1 MPIATFIVIGLL
13 IYNLVRRK
21 DMKEKWMF
29 FLMLSVLCSILQMQG
44 YLFKFGDFEFSSLRK
59 LTGMFCAIYSFYVLI
74 KLRKYNSPIIIVAI
88 FFLLSVALGI
98 CIELAIPY
106 DGEIMPVGPN
116 YSWDL
121 YAIGTCSRV
130 KDTLQIVQ
138 AARLFGAL
146 VMFSVIAIAIKEICT
161 KEDLLNLVKKLLYTS
176 QFVIYFGIFEFVM
189 KNIIGDLTTTFDI
202 VGVLFGERSASF
214 KEAFKKGS
222 DFYTLQ
228 GIAPEPSLYIVSLF
242 FVAILLIFFY
252 EHEKYYFSRMKKLL
266 LLAYFVLLNLLMY
279 FAGGFTYVWCLL
291 ILILYLVNIKTKF
304 YRKSLLKKCQLFAI
318 VVALIIAA
326 ASFISTLDS
335 PYLAYYI
342 DRSMDAY
349 DVFLDLLNGGNPL
362 LTLDEGMASSIT
374 RLSSIVLV
382 ASDALSRPLFGLGLG
397 LEFAQ
402 DNTATMFADIGLV
415 GIALWMMFMN
425 YRVRKDVRYDN
436 MAIVIL
442 ILLYGV
448 FSGYSTVYME
458 YYVPLF
464 VEMTRLYV
472 EEK

>member
-13 IYNLVRRK
+13 IYNLVSRK

-29 FLMLSVLCSILQMQG
+29 FLMLSVLCSILQLQG

-59 LTGMFCAIYSFYVLI
+59 LTGMFCAIYSLYVLI
-74 KLRKYNSPIIIVAI
+74 KLKRYHSPIIIVGI
-88 FFLLSVALGI
+88 FFLSSVVLGI

-106 DGEIMPVGPN
+106 EGEIMPVGPD

-130 KDTLQIVQ
+130 KETLQIVQ
-138 AARLFGAL
+138 ASRLFGAL
-146 VMFSVIAIAIKEICT
+146 VMFSIITIAIKEICT
-161 KEDLLNLVKKLLYTS
+161 KEDLLKLVKNLLCVS
-176 QFVIYFGIFEFVM
+176 QFVVYFGVFEFVM
-189 KNIIGDLTTTFDI
+189 KNIIGDLTITFDI
-202 VGVLFGERSASF
+202 VGVLFGERDASF
-214 KEAFKKGS
+214 KEAFKKGG

-242 FVAILLIFFY
+242 FISILLIFFY
-252 EHEKYYFSRMKKLL
+252 EHEKKYFSRKKKILL
-266 LLAYFVLLNLLMY
+266 IAYFMMLNLLMY

-291 ILILYLVNIKTKF
+291 ILILYMINIKTKF
-304 YRKSLLKKCQLFAI
+304 YRKSLLKKFQLFAI
-318 VVALIIAA
+318 VTVLMIAV
-326 ASFISTLDS
+326 ASFIGMLDN
-335 PYLAYYI
+335 PYLAYYVN
-342 DRSMDAY
+342 RSMDAY

-362 LTLDEGMASSIT
+362 LTLDEGMASSIA

-382 ASDALSRPLFGLGLG
+382 ASDALNRPLFGLGLG
-397 LEFAQ
+397 LEFAH

-415 GIALWMMFMN
+415 GIVLWMIFMN
-425 YRVRKDVRYDN
+425 YRVRKNVRYDN

-472 EEK
+472 KER

>member
-106 DGEIMPVGPN
+106 DGEIMPSDP
-116 YSWDL
+116 YHTWDL
-121 YAIGTCSRV
+121 YTIGACNRV

-138 AARLFGAL
+138 ATRLFGAL
-146 VMFSVIAIAIKEICT
+146 VMFSIITIAIKEICT
-161 KEDLLNLVKKLLYTS
+161 KEDLLKLVKRLLYVS
-176 QFVIYFGIFEFVM
+176 QFAVYFGVFEFIM
-189 KNIIGDLTTTFDI
+189 KNIIGDLTITFDI
-202 VGVLFGERSASF
+202 VGVLFGEKTSSF
-214 KEAFKKGS
+214 KEAFTKGS

-228 GIAPEPSLYIVSLF
+228 GITPEPSGYITFLYFVS
-242 FVAILLIFFY
+242 VLLIFFY
-252 EHEKYYFSRMKKLL
+252 EHEKHSFSRMKKILL
-266 LLAYFVLLNLLMY
+266 IAYFMLLNLLMY

-291 ILILYLVNIKTKF
+291 ILILYLINIKTKF
-304 YRKSLLKKCQLFAI
+304 YKKSLLNKFQLLSI
-318 VVALIIAA
+318 VAVLTIAVI
-326 ASFISTLDS
+326 SFISTLDS
-335 PYLAYYI
+335 PYLMYYI
-342 DRSMDAY
+342 DRSIDAY
-349 DVFLDLLNGGNPL
+349 SVFLDLLNGGNPL
-362 LTLDEGMASSIT
+362 LTLDEGMASSIA

-382 ASDALSRPLFGLGLG
+382 ASDALNRPLLGLGLG
-397 LEFAQ
+397 LEFAH

-472 EEK
+472 KEK